1 MNKKPTFDLAAA
13 HKYFSVE
20 CFNNAWD
27 LIDKKGRTAEEDEQ
41 MLQLSLASTWHWSQR
56 EDCTQTNI
64 AIGYWQTSRIY
75 ALLDQAEN
83 ARRYGQLS
91 LDACQE
97 DQPFFL
103 GYAYEALARAE
114 SLAGNN
120 QKMTDYLQ
128 KARGLAEKVPEPN
141 DKKLLLNDLDTIH

>member
-13 HKYFSVE
+13 HKYFSAE

-41 MLQLSLASTWHWSQR
+41 MLRLSLASTWHWSQR
-56 EDCTQTNI
+56 EDCTQANL

-75 ALLDQAEN
+75 ALLDQVDN

-97 DQPFFL
+97 DQPFLL

-120 QKMTDYLQ
+120 QKITDYLQ
-128 KARGLAEKVPEPN
+128 KARDLAEKVPEAD